1 MTVQLLIGLA
11 SYGMM
16 VNWLIF
22 KRNSTE
28 KLLFS
33 RCPLQLVILLLTL
46 CTTTN
51 SGRPNV
57 PGESIWAIL
66 NKPIQFSGSG
76 IPLKLIKTVEWRHK
90 SGNSQ
95 TFCLDHKM
103 DGNITKIY
111 PACNGAAHFLSHNK
125 TFVLD
130 SVRAEDE
137 GVYEERVIYKNN
149 TLVSLNISLSIIS
162 PPSTLHISVNFSHTL
177 LTMTCEVKG
186 SNLSYWWLKDD
197 QPFLKDSR
205 WLLGE
210 RNQTLQVNNLTK
222 ADCGKYI
229 CLVANKAG
237 QSRGHFQ
244 LTDNQSSVC
253 KDGIVRATLPIG
265 QREFLIMVILGI
277 CIFGLLIIIACIRR
291 YHQEI
296 RKHLAGLC
304 NKEQHPVRNRRGRRR
319 DRDTPVTEN
328 HVYDEIGDE
337 QEQLEQEEVI
347 PLPYI
352 YTDFLPNRKRAEPLE
367 DFGYSTIGPASLS
380 GVTVIEASEQGLEC
394 RSLVETA

>member
-1 MTVQLLIGLA
+1 
-11 SYGMM
+11 MM

-46 CTTTN
+46 STTTH
-51 SGRPNV
+51 SGRPEV
-57 PGESIWAIL
+57 PGEGIWAIL
-66 NKPIQFSGSG
+66 NKPIQFSGSS

-95 TFCLDHKM
+95 TFCLLHKM
-103 DGNITKIY
+103 DGNITNIF
-111 PACNGAAHFLSHNK
+111 PACNGTAHFLSHNK
-125 TFVLD
+125 TFVLY

-149 TLVSLNISLSIIS
+149 TMVSLNISLSIIS
-162 PPSTLHISVNFSHTL
+162 PPSTLHISVNFSHAL
-177 LTMTCEVKG
+177 LTTTCEVKG

-197 QPFLKDSR
+197 QPFLTDSR
-205 WLLGE
+205 LLLGE

-222 ADCGKYI
+222 ADCGKYT

-237 QSRGHFQ
+237 LSRGHFQ

-265 QREFLIMVILGI
+265 QREVLIMVILGI

-304 NKEQHPVRNRRGRRR
+304 NKEQHPVRNRRGRR
-319 DRDTPVTEN
+319 DRDTPVSEN

-337 QEQLEQEEVI
+337 EEQLEQEVVI
-347 PLPYI
+347 PLPCV
-352 YTDFLPNRKRAEPLE
+352 YTDFLPNRKQAEPLK

-394 RSLVETA
+394 RFQVETA